1 MPTNPQDVPLYR
13 PINSPFARKWGA
25 TTPSGTPVDDLARKV
40 EKQLGRTQP
49 IPPERPAGSPY
60 ARQYGPSDP
69 AGVAQSLATLRAAF
83 SPPGTRVRKAK
94 SGIMVPVFDQTGSL
108 VGICD
113 QADLMPL
120 GSGPTPK
127 TPPPAPAAPAPA
139 APAQDPVADAVAKAM
154 RTRNARRAKVA
165 KSMVTSPRRIT
176 ARGGQ

>member
-1 MPTNPQDVPLYR
+1 MPTPNIPKHR
-13 PINSPFARKWGA
+13 PY
-25 TTPSGTPVDDLARKV
+25 
-40 EKQLGRTQP
+40 
-49 IPPERPAGSPY
+49 GSPY
-60 ARQYGPSDP
+60 ARAYGATERPGTS
-69 AGVAQSLATLRAAF
+69 QSLENLRAAF

-127 TPPPAPAAPAPA
+127 TPAPAPAAPAPA

-154 RTRNARRAKVA
+154 RTRNARRTKVA
-165 KSMVTSPRRIT
+165 KSMLTPPRRIT